1 MAIADGTLDI
11 ADLAQEGGVSSRT
24 IRYYGELGLLAASS
38 RGPNGRRQYG
48 ADALER
54 LRFITRLKKL
64 GLSLGEIAELNR
76 TFGSGATPAMLA
88 HLDALLLARL
98 AEVAERIDDL
108 HTLRTELQTYL
119 DRIRYKSG
127 PHPAIETPPS

>member
-1 MAIADGTLDI
+1 MASADGTLDI

-24 IRYYGELGLLAASS
+24 IRYYGELGLLAAES
-38 RGPNGRRQYG
+38 RGPHGRRQYG
-48 ADALER
+48 AEALER

-76 TFGSGATPAMLA
+76 TFGAGATPAMLS
-88 HLDALLLARL
+88 HLEELLTKRL

-108 HTLRTELQTYL
+108 HALRCDLQSYL
-119 DRIRYKSG
+119 DRIRDKSG
-127 PHPAIETPPS
+127 PESAMENLSS